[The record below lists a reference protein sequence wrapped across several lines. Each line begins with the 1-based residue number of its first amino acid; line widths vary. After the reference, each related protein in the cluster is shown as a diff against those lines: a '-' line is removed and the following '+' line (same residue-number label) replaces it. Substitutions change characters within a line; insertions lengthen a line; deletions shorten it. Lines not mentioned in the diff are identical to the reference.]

1 MDRCQLDKY
10 ISGTYGITAEKL
22 FEKYLGFQ
30 VYRRTDTKKWF
41 AVIMGIP
48 KDKLGIANQ
57 SANAMI
63 DIVNFKCDPILVGS
77 LRLEQGFFPAYN
89 MNKENWITAALDG
102 SAPDDTIK
110 MLLEMSYH
118 LTKNKTKKKNK

>member
-10 ISGTYGITAEKL
+10 ISETYGITAEKL
-22 FEKYLGFQ
+22 FEKYPGFQ

-41 AVIMGIP
+41 AVIMDIP
-48 KDKLGIANQ
+48 KEKLGIANQ
-57 SANAMI
+57 SANATI

-77 LRLEQGFFPAYN
+77 LRLEQGFFHAYH